1 LLRQSSKED
10 VSDVGNVS
18 SRGDTPGLSADCS
31 NKKNEEI
38 TTVVA
43 IAARKLDGLCRN
55 HAFDRFSQSFLE
67 AYNTMDIE
75 GIQVC

>member
-1 LLRQSSKED
+1 MTDLASIIIAIISLVIIWAI
-10 VSDVGNVS
+10 VSIPVWI
-18 SRGDTPGLSADCS
+18 SAKIFAPMNATS
-31 NKKNEEI
+31 VI
-38 TTVVA
+38 FHLGG
-43 IAARKLDGLCRN
+43 ARLCRN